1 METKTIKLIATL
13 RYNNRSIILRVDKRK
28 LVNRPYLDLY
38 LIDTDR
44 VYYHKEPRYFTI
56 SQIKRLNA
64 FARLYGTDY
73 IDSIERY
80 ED

>member
-13 RYNNRSIILRVDKRK
+13 RYNNRSIILRVDKSK
-28 LVNRPYLDLY
+28 LINRPYIDLY
-38 LIDTDR
+38 IIDADR
-44 VYYHKEPRYFTI
+44 VFNHKEPHYFTI
-56 SQIKRLNA
+56 SQVKRLNA
-64 FARLYGTDY
+64 FGRLYGTDY

>member
-13 RYNNRSIILRVDKRK
+13 RYTNCSIILRVDKSK
-28 LVNRPYLDLY
+28 LINRPYLDLY
-38 LIDTDR
+38 IIDAGR
-44 VYYHKEPRYFTI
+44 VFEHKVPRYFTI
-56 SQIKRLNA
+56 SQVKRLNA